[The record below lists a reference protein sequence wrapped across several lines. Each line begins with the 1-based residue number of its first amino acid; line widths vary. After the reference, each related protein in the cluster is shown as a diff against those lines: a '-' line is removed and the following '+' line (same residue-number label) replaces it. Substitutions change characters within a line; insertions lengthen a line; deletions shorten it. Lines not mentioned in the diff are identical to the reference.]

1 MYTNQSQ
8 PIISIN
14 YLADPVVWSNLVSI
28 VRNIREEMGR
38 LQEQHR
44 LNTGISDNL
53 VGAWDEF
60 IRDLLRLTVT
70 TAQNWARTWV
80 RNARNEY
87 EGDNREDVVNFLA
100 RLSTLLRHAL
110 DLELSYDDLPSDGD
124 GSTKVQNGKRMNVPL
139 VY

>member
-1 MYTNQSQ
+1 
-8 PIISIN
+8 
-14 YLADPVVWSNLVSI
+14 
-28 VRNIREEMGR
+28 
-38 LQEQHR
+38 
-44 LNTGISDNL
+44 
-53 VGAWDEF
+53 
-60 IRDLLRLTVT
+60 
-70 TAQNWARTWV
+70 V